1 MLSGVLLIRLL
12 CGCFVSSTRFMK
24 IIRLLVLASAT
35 LFAQLT
41 FAKPGLPLV
50 YEINLNDRA
59 DDQFKVTLHVAG
71 LTADNAIYQFASTA
85 PGTYQIMDIGRYVKS
100 FKALDAKGR
109 ALKTEQVSTNQWKL
123 DQPKKVRTIQYS
135 IAETWDTPVNEHK
148 PYNMCGTSIEKD
160 HVLINGQGVFGFPS
174 GMQTAP
180 IEVKIDYPTEWAVG
194 TALEKNNKGYFVAA
208 NYDRIV
214 DSPILLG
221 RLTKATTTVAGAQ
234 IDVYTYSKTDKI
246 KSDQLLENMQSMLNA
261 AGKFL
266 KQLPVKRYTFLY
278 HFEDQ
283 DWGAWEHSYSSEY
296 VIREEEFSK
305 KLADNMTSIAAHE
318 FFHVVTP
325 LNIHSE
331 IIQQFNFVTPTP
343 SEHLWLYEGV
353 TEWAS
358 DAMQLRGQ
366 LMDLPTYLDE
376 LTQKI
381 AYDKSVDTTY
391 SLSKLGLTCYTDEGQ
406 RQYGNIYARGALVAG
421 LLDIRLLELSNGKRG
436 LREVVNEL
444 AMTYGP
450 DKAFPEKEF
459 FAVFTQKTYP
469 EIADF
474 FNRYVKATEPLPF
487 ADYYRK
493 LGITYTPS
501 VNTGQKVP
509 YMGMGANF
517 VDNKFLLTTLSDSL
531 RKAGLQEKDE
541 WIAYNG
547 QPVTGETFRAIQD
560 ELKKQ
565 KVGDVYELT
574 VRRDGQEIK
583 AKSTVSEKELV
594 QKYQF
599 QPDPQATPQQLQF
612 REVWQ
617 RNF

>member
-1 MLSGVLLIRLL
+1 MKNVGFLLLL
-12 CGCFVSSTRFMK
+12 
-24 IIRLLVLASAT
+24 SAT
-35 LFAQLT
+35 LFTQLALAT
-41 FAKPGLPLV
+41 PTTPLV
-50 YEINLNDRA
+50 YDVNLNDRT
-59 DDQFKVTLHVAG
+59 DDQFRVTLHVAG
-71 LTADNAIYQFASTA
+71 LTASNAVYQFASTA
-85 PGTYQIMDIGRYVKS
+85 PGTYQIMDIGRYVRA
-100 FKALDAKGR
+100 FKAFDGKGR
-109 ALKTEQVSTNQWKL
+109 ELKTQQVSTNQWKL
-123 DQPKKVRTIQYS
+123 DQPEKVRTIQYNM
-135 IAETWDTPVNEHK
+135 AETWDTPVNEHK

-174 GMQTAP
+174 GMQAAP
-180 IEVKIDYPTEWAVG
+180 INLKIDYPAEWSVG
-194 TALEKNNKGYFVAA
+194 TALEKNDTGYFTAA
-208 NYDRIV
+208 NYDRMV

-246 KSDQLLENMQSMLNA
+246 KSDQLLTNMQSMLTA
-261 AGKFL
+261 AGQFL

-283 DWGAWEHSYSSEY
+283 SWGAWEHSYSSEY
-296 VIREEEFSK
+296 VIKEEEFSK

-366 LMDLPTYLDE
+366 IMDLPTYLE
-376 LTQKI
+376 EQTQKI
-381 AYDKSVDTTY
+381 AYDKSLDTTY

-436 LREVVNEL
+436 LREVINEL
-444 AMTYGP
+444 ATTYGP
-450 DKAFPEKEF
+450 NQAFPEKDF
-459 FAVFTQKTYP
+459 FAIFTQKTYP

-487 ADYYRK
+487 GEYYGK
-493 LGITYTPS
+493 LGITYLPS
-501 VNTGQKVP
+501 VPTGQKVP
-509 YMGMGANF
+509 SMGMGASF
-517 VDNKFLLTTLSDSL
+517 VDTKFVFTSLSDSL
-531 RKAGLQEKDE
+531 RQAGLQENDE
-541 WIAYNG
+541 WVAYNG
-547 QPVTGETFRAIQD
+547 HPVTLETFSAIQT
-560 ELKKQ
+560 ELQQQ
-565 KVGDVYELT
+565 KVGDLYELT
-574 VRRDGQEIK
+574 ARRKGQEINV
-583 AKSTVSEKELV
+583 KSRVSEKELV
-594 QKYQF
+594 LNYQF
-599 QPDPQATPQQLQF
+599 KPDPQATPRQLQL
-612 REVWQ
+612 REIWQ
-617 RNF
+617 RNL

>member
-1 MLSGVLLIRLL
+1 ENHKIYKKMNENLSVEEQGRLF
-12 CGCFVSSTRFMK
+12 GS
-24 IIRLLVLASAT
+24 
-35 LFAQLT
+35 
-41 FAKPGLPLV
+41 
-50 YEINLNDRA
+50 
-59 DDQFKVTLHVAG
+59 
-71 LTADNAIYQFASTA
+71 NA
-85 PGTYQIMDIGRYVKS
+85 
-100 FKALDAKGR
+100 
-109 ALKTEQVSTNQWKL
+109 
-123 DQPKKVRTIQYS
+123 
-135 IAETWDTPVNEHK
+135 
-148 PYNMCGTSIEKD
+148 
-160 HVLINGQGVFGFPS
+160 
-174 GMQTAP
+174 
-180 IEVKIDYPTEWAVG
+180 
-194 TALEKNNKGYFVAA
+194 KGYFTAA
-208 NYDRIV
+208 SYDRIV

-246 KSDQLLENMQSMLNA
+246 KSDQLLANMQSMLNA
-261 AGKFL
+261 AGQFL

-296 VIREEEFSK
+296 VIREDEFSK

-366 LMDLPTYLDE
+366 IMDLPTYFDE
-376 LTQKI
+376 LSQKI
-381 AYDKSVDTTY
+381 TYDKSVDTTY

-436 LREVVNEL
+436 LREVINEL
-444 AMTYGP
+444 ATTYGP
-450 DKAFPEKEF
+450 DQAFPEKDF
-459 FAVFTQKTYP
+459 FTIFAQKTYP

-474 FNRYVKATEPLPF
+474 FNRYIKATEPLPF
-487 ADYYRK
+487 SEYYGK

-501 VNTGQKVP
+501 VPTGQKAP
-509 YMGMGANF
+509 SMGMGAGL
-517 VDNKFLLTTLSDSL
+517 VDNKIVLTSLGDSL

-547 QPVTGETFRAIQD
+547 QPVSLETMPAVQN

-565 KVGDVYELT
+565 AVGDVYSMT
-574 VRRDGQEIK
+574 VRRNGQEITV
-583 AKSTVSEKELV
+583 KSTVAEKELV
-594 QKYQF
+594 KKYVF
-599 QPDPQATPQQLQF
+599 QVDPQATPAQVQL
-612 REVWQ
+612 REIWQ
-617 RNF
+617 RNL

>member
-1 MLSGVLLIRLL
+1 
-12 CGCFVSSTRFMK
+12 MK
-24 IIRLLVLASAT
+24 IIHLLLLVSAT
-35 LFAQLT
+35 LLT
-41 FAKPGLPLV
+41 QISVAKPTIPLV
-50 YEINLNDRA
+50 YEVNLNDRA
-59 DDQFKVTLHVAG
+59 DDQFKVTLRVNG
-71 LTADNAIYQFASTA
+71 LTAENAVYQFASTA
-85 PGTYQIMDIGRYVKS
+85 PGTYQVMDIGRYVRS
-100 FKALDAKGR
+100 FKAFDAKGR
-109 ALKTEQVSTNQWKL
+109 ELKTQQTSTNQWTL
-123 DQPKKVRTIQYS
+123 DQPQNVRTIQYS
-135 IAETWDTPVNEHK
+135 IAETWDTPVDVHK

-160 HVLINGQGVFGFPS
+160 HVLINGQGVFGFPT
-174 GMQTAP
+174 GMQAAP
-180 IEVKIDYPTEWAVG
+180 IDVKLAYPAEWSVG
-194 TALEKNNKGYFVAA
+194 TALEKNAKGYFTAA

-221 RLTKATTTVAGAQ
+221 RLTKASTTVAGAQ
-234 IDVYTYSKTDKI
+234 IDVYTYSKSDKI
-246 KSDQLLENMQSMLNA
+246 KSDQLLTNMQSMLNA
-261 AGKFL
+261 AGQFL

-296 VIREEEFSK
+296 VIKEEEFSK

-366 LMDLPTYLDE
+366 IMDLPTYLNE
-376 LTQKI
+376 QSQKI

-421 LLDIRLLELSNGKRG
+421 LLDIRLLELSNGQRG
-436 LREVVNEL
+436 LRKVINEL
-444 AMTYGP
+444 ATTYGP

-459 FAVFTQKTYP
+459 FAIFTAKTYP

-474 FNRYVKATEPLPF
+474 FNRYIKAAEPLPF
-487 ADYYRK
+487 AEYYGK
-493 LGITYTPS
+493 LGITYIPA
-501 VNTGQKVP
+501 VHTGQKTP
-509 YMGMGANF
+509 TLGMRPAF
-517 VDNKFLLTTLSDSL
+517 SDNKFYLTRLDDAL
-531 RKAGLQEKDE
+531 VKAGLQENDQ
-541 WIAYNG
+541 WLAYNG
-547 QPVTGETFRAIQD
+547 QPVTMEAVGKIQT
-560 ELKKQ
+560 ELMALKP
-565 KVGDVYELT
+565 GDTYEVT
-574 VRRDGQEIK
+574 VRRNGQDIPVK
-583 AKSTVSEKELV
+583 TPVLEKELV
-594 QKYQF
+594 LKYQF
-599 QPDPQATPQQLQF
+599 QVDPQATPQQVQL

-617 RNF
+617 RNL

>member
-1 MLSGVLLIRLL
+1 MKLVRLFFL
-12 CGCFVSSTRFMK
+12 GTA
-24 IIRLLVLASAT
+24 LLVARFSL
-35 LFAQLT
+35 
-41 FAKPGLPLV
+41 AKPTTPLV
-50 YEINLNDRA
+50 YEVNLNDRT
-59 DDQFKVTLHVAG
+59 DDQFKVTLHVTG
-71 LTADNAIYQFASTA
+71 LTAENAIYQFASTA
-85 PGTYQIMDIGRYVKS
+85 PGTYQVMDIGRYVRS
-100 FKALDAKGR
+100 FKAFDAKGR
-109 ALKTEQVSTNQWKL
+109 ELKTKQVSTNQWKF
-123 DQPKKVRTIQYS
+123 DQPQKVSTVQYS

-160 HVLINGQGVFGFPS
+160 HVLINGQGVFGYPG
-174 GMQTAP
+174 GMQNAP
-180 IEVKIDYPTEWAVG
+180 IDLKIDFPAEWSVG
-194 TALEKNNKGYFVAA
+194 TALEKNDKGYFTAA

-234 IDVYTYSKTDKI
+234 IDVYTYSKNDKI
-246 KSDQLLENMQSMLNA
+246 KSDQLLTNMQSMLTA
-261 AGKFL
+261 AGQFL
-266 KQLPVKRYTFLY
+266 KQLPVKHYTFLY

-296 VIREEEFSK
+296 VIKEEEFSK

-366 LMDLPTYLDE
+366 IMDLPTYFDE
-376 LTQKI
+376 QSQKI
-381 AYDKSVDTTY
+381 AYDKSLDTTY

-436 LREVVNEL
+436 LREVINEL
-444 AMTYGP
+444 ATTYGP
-450 DKAFPEKEF
+450 NQAFPEKEF
-459 FAVFTQKTYP
+459 FTIFTQKTYP

-474 FNRYVKATEPLPF
+474 FNRYIKAAEPLPF
-487 ADYYRK
+487 SEYYGK
-493 LGITYTPS
+493 LGITYALS
-501 VNTGQKVP
+501 VPTGQKVP
-509 YMGMGANF
+509 SMGMGASL
-517 VDNKFLLTTLSDSL
+517 VDNKFLLRTVGDSL

-547 QPVTGETFRAIQD
+547 KPVTMETIGAIQD
-560 ELKKQ
+560 EMKQ
-565 KVGDVYELT
+565 QKAGDVYELT
-574 VRRDGQEIK
+574 VKRDGQEIR
-583 AKSTVSEKELV
+583 AKSTVYEKELV
-594 QKYQF
+594 RNYQF
-599 QPDPQATPQQLQF
+599 QLDPQATPQQLQL

-617 RNF
+617 RNL

>member
-1 MLSGVLLIRLL
+1 MKILRLL
-12 CGCFVSSTRFMK
+12 FLASST
-24 IIRLLVLASAT
+24 LLFQFT
-35 LFAQLT
+35 T
-41 FAKPGLPLV
+41 AKPTTPLV
-50 YEINLNDRA
+50 YEVNLNDRA
-59 DDQFKVTLHVAG
+59 DDQFKVTLRVSG
-71 LTADNAIYQFASTA
+71 LTAANAVYQFASTA
-85 PGTYQIMDIGRYVKS
+85 PGTYQIMDIGRYVRS
-100 FKALDAKGR
+100 FKAFDAKGR
-109 ALKTEQVSTNQWKL
+109 ELKTQQVSTNQWQFDK
-123 DQPKKVRTIQYS
+123 PENVRTVQYS

-160 HVLINGQGVFGFPS
+160 HVLINGQGVFGFPT
-174 GMQTAP
+174 GMQDAP
-180 IEVKIDYPTEWAVG
+180 IDVKLNYPAEWSVG
-194 TALEKNNKGYFVAA
+194 TALEKNAKGYFTAA

-234 IDVYTYSKTDKI
+234 IDVYTYSKSDKI
-246 KSDQLLENMQSMLNA
+246 KSDQLLTNMQSMLNA
-261 AGKFL
+261 AGQFL

-296 VIREEEFSK
+296 VIKEEEFSQ

-358 DAMQLRGQ
+358 DAMQLRGKI
-366 LMDLPTYLDE
+366 MDLPTYFDE
-376 LTQKI
+376 LSQKI
-381 AYDKSVDTTY
+381 AYDKSLDTTY

-436 LREVVNEL
+436 LREVINEL
-444 AMTYGP
+444 ATTYGP
-450 DKAFPEKEF
+450 NQAFPEKEF
-459 FAVFTQKTYP
+459 FTIFTQKTYP

-474 FNRYVKATEPLPF
+474 FNRYIKATESLPF
-487 ADYYRK
+487 SDYYGK
-493 LGITYTPS
+493 LGITYMPS
-501 VNTGQKVP
+501 VNTGQKAP
-509 YMGMGANF
+509 YMGMGAGF
-517 VDNKFLLTTLSDSL
+517 ADNKFLLTSLSDSL

-541 WIAYNG
+541 WVAYNG
-547 QPVTGETFRAIQD
+547 QPVTLETFSDIQN

-574 VRRDGQEIK
+574 VRRNGQELK
-583 AKSTVSEKELV
+583 AKGTVQEKEVV
-594 QKYQF
+594 QKYKF
-599 QPDPQATPQQLQF
+599 QLDPQATPQQIKL
-612 REVWQ
+612 RETWQ
-617 RNF
+617 QNL

>member
-1 MLSGVLLIRLL
+1 
-12 CGCFVSSTRFMK
+12 MK
-24 IIRLLVLASAT
+24 ILRLLVLASST
-35 LFAQLT
+35 LLFQFT
-41 FAKPGLPLV
+41 TAKPTTPLV
-50 YEINLNDRA
+50 YEVNLNDRA
-59 DDQFKVTLHVAG
+59 DDQFKVTLRVSG
-71 LTADNAIYQFASTA
+71 LTAANAVYQFASTA
-85 PGTYQIMDIGRYVKS
+85 PGTYQIMDIGRYVRS
-100 FKALDAKGR
+100 FKAFDAKGR
-109 ALKTEQVSTNQWKL
+109 ELKTQQVSTNQWQFDK
-123 DQPKKVRTIQYS
+123 PENVRTVQYS

-160 HVLINGQGVFGFPS
+160 HVLINGQGVFGFPT
-174 GMQTAP
+174 GMQDAP
-180 IEVKIDYPTEWAVG
+180 IDVKLNYPVEWSVG
-194 TALEKNNKGYFVAA
+194 TALEKNTKGYFTAA

-234 IDVYTYSKTDKI
+234 IDVYTYSKSDKI
-246 KSDQLLENMQSMLNA
+246 KSDQLLTNMQSMLNA
-261 AGKFL
+261 AGQFL

-296 VIREEEFSK
+296 VIKEEEFSK

-366 LMDLPTYLDE
+366 IMDMPTYFEE
-376 LTQKI
+376 LSQKI
-381 AYDKSVDTTY
+381 AYDKSLDTTY

-436 LREVVNEL
+436 LREVINEL
-444 AMTYGP
+444 ATTYGP
-450 DKAFPEKEF
+450 NQAFPEKEF
-459 FAVFTQKTYP
+459 FTIFTQKTYP

-474 FNRYVKATEPLPF
+474 FNRYVKATDPLPF
-487 ADYYRK
+487 SDYYGK
-493 LGITYTPS
+493 LGITYMPS
-501 VNTGQKVP
+501 VNTGQKAP
-509 YMGMGANF
+509 YMGMGAGF
-517 VDNKFLLTTLSDSL
+517 VDNKFLLTSLSDSL

-541 WIAYNG
+541 WVAYNG
-547 QPVTGETFRAIQD
+547 QPVTLETFSDIQH

-574 VRRDGQEIK
+574 VRRNGQELK
-583 AKSTVSEKELV
+583 VKSTVQEKKLV
-594 QKYQF
+594 QKYKF
-599 QPDPQATPQQLQF
+599 QLNPQATPQQVQL
-612 REVWQ
+612 RETWQ
-617 RNF
+617 RNL

>member
-1 MLSGVLLIRLL
+1 MKSLRLL
-12 CGCFVSSTRFMK
+12 F
-24 IIRLLVLASAT
+24 LASAILIT
-35 LFAQLT
+35 QSS
-41 FAKPGLPLV
+41 FAKPTTPLV
-50 YEINLNDRA
+50 YEVNLNDRA
-59 DDQFKVTLHVAG
+59 DDQFKVTLHVKG

-85 PGTYQIMDIGRYVKS
+85 PGTYQIMDIGRYVRS
-100 FKALDAKGR
+100 FKAFDGKGR
-109 ALKTEQVSTNQWKL
+109 ELKTKQISTNQWQL
-123 DQPKKVRTIQYS
+123 DQPQKVRTVQYS
-135 IAETWDTPVNEHK
+135 ILETWDTPINEHK

-174 GMQTAP
+174 GLQSSP
-180 IEVKIDYPTEWAVG
+180 IDLKLDYPAEWSVG
-194 TALEKNNKGYFVAA
+194 TALEKNERGYFTAGS
-208 NYDRIV
+208 YDRIV

-234 IDVYTYSKTDKI
+234 IDVYTYSKADKI
-246 KSDQLLENMQSMLNA
+246 KSDQLLANMQSMLNA
-261 AGKFL
+261 AGQFL

-296 VIREEEFSK
+296 VIREDEFSK

-366 LMDLPTYLDE
+366 IMDLPTYFDE
-376 LTQKI
+376 LSQKI

-421 LLDIRLLELSNGKRG
+421 LLDIRLLELSKGKRG
-436 LREVVNEL
+436 LREVINEL
-444 AMTYGP
+444 ATTYGP
-450 DKAFPEKEF
+450 DQAFPEKEF
-459 FAVFTQKTYP
+459 FAIFSQKTYP

-474 FNRYVKATEPLPF
+474 FNRYIKATEPLPF
-487 ADYYRK
+487 GEYYGK

-501 VNTGQKVP
+501 VPTGQKVP
-509 YMGMGANF
+509 SMGMGAGLI
-517 VDNKFLLTTLSDSL
+517 DNKVVLTTLGDSL

-547 QPVTGETFRAIQD
+547 QPVSLETMPAIQN
-560 ELKKQ
+560 ELKRQ
-565 KVGDVYELT
+565 AVGDIYSMT
-574 VRRDGQEIK
+574 VRRNGQEITV
-583 AKSTVSEKELV
+583 KSTVAEKELV
-594 QKYQF
+594 KKYVF
-599 QPDPQATPQQLQF
+599 QVDPQATPAQVQLW
-612 REVWQ
+612 EIWQ
-617 RNF
+617 RNL

>member
-1 MLSGVLLIRLL
+1 
-12 CGCFVSSTRFMK
+12 MK
-24 IIRLLVLASAT
+24 ISRLLVLAFST
-35 LFAQLT
+35 LFFQFT
-41 FAKPGLPLV
+41 TAKPTTPLV
-50 YEINLNDRA
+50 YEVNLNDRA
-59 DDQFKVTLHVAG
+59 DDQFKVTLRVSG
-71 LTADNAIYQFASTA
+71 LTAANAVYQFASTA
-85 PGTYQIMDIGRYVKS
+85 PGTYQIMDIGRYVRS
-100 FKALDAKGR
+100 FKAFDAKGR
-109 ALKTEQVSTNQWKL
+109 ELKTQQVSTNQWQFDK
-123 DQPKKVRTIQYS
+123 PENVRTVQYS

-160 HVLINGQGVFGFPS
+160 HALINGQGVFGFPT
-174 GMQTAP
+174 GMQDAP
-180 IEVKIDYPTEWAVG
+180 IDLKLNYPAEWSVG
-194 TALEKNNKGYFVAA
+194 TALEKNAKGYFTAA

-234 IDVYTYSKTDKI
+234 IDVYTYSKSDKI
-246 KSDQLLENMQSMLNA
+246 KSDQLLTNMQAMLNA
-261 AGKFL
+261 AGQFL

-296 VIREEEFSK
+296 VIKEEEFSK

-358 DAMQLRGQ
+358 DAMQLRGKI
-366 LMDLPTYLDE
+366 MELPTYFDE
-376 LTQKI
+376 LSQKI
-381 AYDKSVDTTY
+381 AYDKSLDTTY

-436 LREVVNEL
+436 LREVINEL
-444 AMTYGP
+444 ATTYGP
-450 DKAFPEKEF
+450 NQAFPEKEF
-459 FAVFTQKTYP
+459 FTIFTQKTYP

-487 ADYYRK
+487 SDYYGK
-493 LGITYTPS
+493 LGITYMPS
-501 VNTGQKVP
+501 VNTGQKGP
-509 YMGMGANF
+509 YMGMGAGF
-517 VDNKFLLTTLSDSL
+517 VDNKFLLTSLSDSL

-541 WIAYNG
+541 WVAYNG
-547 QPVTGETFRAIQD
+547 QPVTLETFSAIQY

-574 VRRDGQEIK
+574 VKRNGQELK
-583 AKSTVSEKELV
+583 VKGTVQEKELV
-594 QKYQF
+594 QKYKF
-599 QPDPQATPQQLQF
+599 QLDPQATPQQIKL

-617 RNF
+617 QNL

>member
-1 MLSGVLLIRLL
+1 MKTLSVLGLL
-12 CGCFVSSTRFMK
+12 AAALFSQPS
-24 IIRLLVLASAT
+24 LAAT
-35 LFAQLT
+35 SVAATSVVATKPTPSLF
-41 FAKPGLPLV
+41 
-50 YEINLNDRA
+50 YEVNLNDRA
-59 DDQFKVTLHVAG
+59 DDEFKVTLHVNG
-71 LTADNAIYQFASTA
+71 LTADNAVYQFAATA
-85 PGTYQIMDIGRYVKS
+85 PGTYQVMDIGRYVRS
-100 FKALDAKGR
+100 FKAFDAKDHE
-109 ALKTEQVSTNQWKL
+109 LPVQKVSANQWKF
-123 DQPKKVRTIQYS
+123 DQPEKVRTVQYS

-148 PYNMCGTSIEKD
+148 PYNMCGTSIEND

-174 GMQTAP
+174 GMQTTP
-180 IEVKIDYPTEWAVG
+180 IEVKLNYPAQWVVG
-194 TALEKNNKGYFVAA
+194 TALDKNDKGNFTAL

-234 IDVYTYSKTDKI
+234 IDVYTYSKSDKI
-246 KSDQLLENMQSMLNA
+246 KSEQLLTNMQSMLNA
-261 AGKFL
+261 AGQFL

-296 VIREEEFSK
+296 VVKEDDFSK

-331 IIQQFNFVTPTP
+331 IIEQFNFVTPTP

-366 LMDLPTYLDE
+366 IVDLPTYFDE
-376 LTQKI
+376 LSQKI
-381 AYDKSVDTTY
+381 AYDKSLDTTY
-391 SLSKLGLTCYTDEGQ
+391 SQSKLGLTCYTDEGQ

-436 LREVVNEL
+436 LREVINEL
-444 AMTYGP
+444 AATYGP
-450 DKAFPEKEF
+450 NKAFPEKNF
-459 FAVFTQKTYP
+459 FTVFTEKTYP

-474 FNRYVKATEPLPF
+474 FNRYVKAAEPLPF
-487 ADYYRK
+487 KEYYSK
-493 LGITYTPS
+493 LGITYTPTIP
-501 VNTGQKVP
+501 TGQKAP
-509 YMGMGANF
+509 SMGMGAGF
-517 VDNKFLLTTLSDSL
+517 VDNKIVLTMVGDSL

-547 QPVTGETFRAIQD
+547 HPVTMATMSSIQN
-560 ELKKQ
+560 ELQQQ
-565 KVGDVYELT
+565 KVGDVYEMT
-574 VRRDGQEIK
+574 VRRNGQEIT
-583 AKSTVSEKELV
+583 AKSTVFEKEV
-594 QKYQF
+594 VKKYVF
-599 QPDPQATPQQLQF
+599 QVDPQATPQQVQL
-612 REVWQ
+612 REVGQ
-617 RNF
+617 RNL

>member
-1 MLSGVLLIRLL
+1 MKSLRLL
-12 CGCFVSSTRFMK
+12 
-24 IIRLLVLASAT
+24 LLASAI
-35 LFAQLT
+35 FMAQHS
-41 FAKPGLPLV
+41 FAKPTKPLV
-50 YEINLNDRA
+50 YEVNLNDRA
-59 DDQFKVTLHVAG
+59 TDQFKVTLHLDG

-85 PGTYQIMDIGRYVKS
+85 PGTYQIMDIGRYVRS
-100 FKALDAKGR
+100 FKAFDGKGR
-109 ALKTEQVSTNQWKL
+109 ELKTKQISTNQWQL
-123 DQPKKVRTIQYS
+123 DQPQKVRTVQYS
-135 IAETWDTPVNEHK
+135 ILETWDTPVNEHK

-174 GMQTAP
+174 GLQSSP
-180 IEVKIDYPTEWAVG
+180 IEVKLDYPADWSVG
-194 TALEKNNKGYFVAA
+194 TALEKNAQGYFTAA

-246 KSDQLLENMQSMLNA
+246 KSDQLLTNMQSMLNA
-261 AGKFL
+261 AGQFL

-296 VIREEEFSK
+296 VIREDEFSK

-331 IIQQFNFVTPTP
+331 IIQQFNFITPTP

-366 LMDLPTYLDE
+366 IMDLPTYLSE
-376 LTQKI
+376 LSQKI

-436 LREVVNEL
+436 LREVINEL
-444 AMTYGP
+444 ATTYGP
-450 DKAFPEKEF
+450 NQAFPEKEF
-459 FAVFTQKTYP
+459 FAIFTQKTYP

-474 FNRYVKATEPLPF
+474 FNRYIKSAEPLPF
-487 ADYYRK
+487 REYYGK

-501 VNTGQKVP
+501 VPTGQKAP
-509 YMGMGANF
+509 SMGMGVGL
-517 VDNKFLLTTLSDSL
+517 VDNKIVLTTLGDSL

-547 QPVTGETFRAIQD
+547 QPVSLETMPAIQN

-565 KVGDVYELT
+565 AVGDSYSLT
-574 VRRDGQEIK
+574 VRRNGQEITV
-583 AKSTVSEKELV
+583 KSTVGEKELV
-594 QKYQF
+594 NKYVF
-599 QPDPQATPQQLQF
+599 QVDPQATPAQLQL
-612 REVWQ
+612 REIWQ
-617 RNF
+617 RNL

>member
-1 MLSGVLLIRLL
+1 MKSLRLL
-12 CGCFVSSTRFMK
+12 
-24 IIRLLVLASAT
+24 LLASAI
-35 LFAQLT
+35 LIAQHS
-41 FAKPGLPLV
+41 FAKPTTPLV
-50 YEINLNDRA
+50 YEVNLNDRA

-85 PGTYQIMDIGRYVKS
+85 PGTYQIMDIGRYVRS
-100 FKALDAKGR
+100 FKAFDGKGR
-109 ALKTEQVSTNQWKL
+109 ELKTKQIATNQWQL
-123 DQPKKVRTIQYS
+123 DQPQNVRTIQYS
-135 IAETWDTPVNEHK
+135 ILETWDTPVNEHK

-160 HVLINGQGVFGFPS
+160 HVLINGQGVFGFPT
-174 GMQTAP
+174 GMQASP
-180 IEVKIDYPTEWAVG
+180 INVKLDYPAEWSVG
-194 TALEKNNKGYFVAA
+194 TALEKNEKGYFTAA

-246 KSDQLLENMQSMLNA
+246 KSDQLLTNMQSMLNA
-261 AGKFL
+261 AGQFL

-296 VIREEEFSK
+296 VIREDEFSK

-366 LMDLPTYLDE
+366 IMDLPTYFNE
-376 LTQKI
+376 LSQKI

-421 LLDIRLLELSNGKRG
+421 LLDIRLLELSKGKRG

-444 AMTYGP
+444 ATTYGP
-450 DKAFPEKEF
+450 NQAFPEKEF
-459 FAVFTQKTYP
+459 FTIFTQKTYP

-474 FNRYVKATEPLPF
+474 FNRYIKATEPLPF
-487 ADYYRK
+487 SEYYGK

-501 VNTGQKVP
+501 VPTGQKAP
-509 YMGMGANF
+509 SMGMGAGLI
-517 VDNKFLLTTLSDSL
+517 DNKIVLTTLGDSL

-547 QPVTGETFRAIQD
+547 QPVSLETMPAIQN

-565 KVGDVYELT
+565 AVGDVYSMT
-574 VRRDGQEIK
+574 VRRDGQEITV
-583 AKSTVSEKELV
+583 KSTVAEKELV
-594 QKYQF
+594 KKYIF
-599 QPDPQATPQQLQF
+599 QVDPQATPAQVQL
-612 REVWQ
+612 RESWQ
-617 RNF
+617 RNL

>member
-1 MLSGVLLIRLL
+1 MKFVRLL
-12 CGCFVSSTRFMK
+12 F
-24 IIRLLVLASAT
+24 LASAILIT
-35 LFAQLT
+35 QYC
-41 FAKPGLPLV
+41 FAKPTTPLV
-50 YEINLNDRA
+50 YEVNLNDRA
-59 DDQFKVTLHVAG
+59 DDQFKVTLHVDG

-85 PGTYQIMDIGRYVKS
+85 PGTYQIMDIGRYVRS
-100 FKALDAKGR
+100 FKAFDGKGHE
-109 ALKTEQVSTNQWKL
+109 LKTKQISTNQWQL
-123 DQPKKVRTIQYS
+123 DQPQKVRTVQYS
-135 IAETWDTPVNEHK
+135 VLETWDTPINEHK

-174 GMQTAP
+174 GMQSSP
-180 IEVKIDYPTEWAVG
+180 IELKLDYPAEWSVG
-194 TALEKNNKGYFVAA
+194 TALEKNSKGYFTAA
-208 NYDRIV
+208 SYDRIV

-246 KSDQLLENMQSMLNA
+246 KSDQLLANMQSMLNA
-261 AGKFL
+261 AGQFL

-296 VIREEEFSK
+296 VIREDEFSK

-366 LMDLPTYLDE
+366 IMDLPTYFDE
-376 LTQKI
+376 LSQKI
-381 AYDKSVDTTY
+381 TYDKSVDTTY

-421 LLDIRLLELSNGKRG
+421 LLDIRLLELSSGKRG
-436 LREVVNEL
+436 LREVINEL
-444 AMTYGP
+444 ATTYGP
-450 DKAFPEKEF
+450 DQAFPEKEF
-459 FAVFTQKTYP
+459 FAIFTQKTYP

-474 FNRYVKATEPLPF
+474 FNRYIKATEPLPF
-487 ADYYRK
+487 SEYYGK

-501 VNTGQKVP
+501 VPTGQKAP
-509 YMGMGANF
+509 SMGMGAGL
-517 VDNKFLLTTLSDSL
+517 VDNKVVLTTLGDSL

-547 QPVTGETFRAIQD
+547 QPVSLETMPAIQN

-565 KVGDVYELT
+565 AVGDVYSLT
-574 VRRDGQEIK
+574 VRRNGQEITV
-583 AKSTVSEKELV
+583 KSTVAEKELV
-594 QKYQF
+594 KKYVF
-599 QPDPQATPQQLQF
+599 QVDPQATPAQVQL
-612 REVWQ
+612 REIWQ
-617 RNF
+617 RNL